1 MSTYDKR
8 IVIEPA
14 ENGYIVT
21 VESDEGTRTS
31 VFTRRRQLMH
41 YIGTCV
47 DSLSAAA
54 EDDAE

>member
-1 MSTYDKR
+1 MGAYDKR

-47 DSLSAAA
+47 DSLSAA